1 MNDNPF
7 LALFETSPDVATIDK
22 SGSKIIPT
30 NQTEAQVKINNF
42 YERIF
47 SFTVNSSKNGEVES
61 VFSVIYLESL
71 ASEEEQ
77 NYLCKDNI
85 GQAICERIF
94 YDADDLKR
102 LVRQSNINDE
112 ASSAEET
119 RRVCIQIVTKDC
131 LLNGQNSVVIVKSRL
146 VRYISCI
153 NFINLIFVGAVPN

>member
-119 RRVCIQIVTKDC
+119 RRVRIKIVYAQTKDC
-131 LLNGQNSVVIVKSRL
+131 ILKSVGPIHFLR
-146 VRYISCI
+146 
-153 NFINLIFVGAVPN
+153 

>member
-102 LVRQSNINDE
+102 LVRQSNKKDE

-131 LLNGQNSVVIVKSRL
+131 ILNGQNSVKSRL